1 MKKTLAKTENLA
13 ELSKEELLKLVSQL
27 HESLDKL
34 TVTNNRLNAY
44 LFGSRSERFIGEF
57 QGQSLIFNEAEELIE
72 SEEIESQ
79 RSSVEDRKS
88 DSSNPK
94 PRGKRKP
101 LPEYLPRVENIV
113 DLPDDKKTCSIH
125 DVELQKF
132 AEERIEKLEVIPAK
146 AFVGVDVVYKYKC
159 PCCETKIV
167 EAQRHPDPI
176 PKSFASPGLLAY
188 IATQKF
194 VDHLPLAR
202 QEKIFDRA
210 GIELNRATM
219 ARWMI
224 RCEELA
230 RPILG
235 LLHDD
240 LLNSPVIQADE
251 TTLQVLKEPNKTPES
266 KSYMWCL
273 ARSGERPIIFY
284 RYYDNRSRNAAR
296 DILVDYG
303 GTVVA
308 DAYKVYE
315 SLSSE
320 LGFTLAGCWAHA
332 RRRFWEAE
340 KFGKKPGEKVGANS
354 ASIALSYIRKLYAI
368 EADVKGKDS
377 ALVLAARQ
385 GGSTLILEEFHA
397 WLKEKEALI
406 LPKSPTGKAIQYTL
420 REWGKLTEFLRDGRV
435 PMDNNYIESHIKAF
449 AVGRKNF
456 LFAAVQA
463 GAHASAGLY
472 TLVESAKANGIEPF
486 DYLNLI
492 FKELPAAK
500 TQEQLESL
508 LPYNAL
514 QTYQLRPYSPK

>member
-1 MKKTLAKTENLA
+1 MKKTLPKPNKNLS
-13 ELSKEELLKLVSQL
+13 ELSKEELLQII
-27 HESLDKL
+27 ENL
-34 TVTNNRLNAY
+34 TVQNNRLNQY
-44 LFGSRSERFIGEF
+44 LFGSRTERFFGEV
-57 QGQSLIFNEAEELIE
+57 QGQSLIFNEAEELVE
-72 SEEIESQ
+72 TEETASA
-79 RSSVEDRKS
+79 SSDCEPKKS
-88 DSSNPK
+88 DSSNSK

-101 LPEYLPRVENIV
+101 LPEYLARVETII
-113 DLPDDKKTCSIH
+113 DLPSEEKTCSLH
-125 DVELQKF
+125 GVELQKF
-132 AEERIEKLEVIPAK
+132 AEERIEKLQIIPAK

-176 PKSFASPGLLAY
+176 PKSFASSGLLAY
-188 IATQKF
+188 IATQKY

-202 QEKIFDRA
+202 QEKIFERA
-210 GIELNRATM
+210 GIDLDRTTM

-224 RCEELA
+224 RCEEIA
-230 RPILG
+230 RPLLG

-240 LLNSPVIQADE
+240 LLNSPVIHADE
-251 TTLQVLKEPNKTPES
+251 TTIQVLNEPNKTAES

-273 ARSGERPIIFY
+273 ARSGEQPIVFY

-303 GTVVA
+303 GIVIA

-340 KFGKKPGEKVGANS
+340 KFGKKPGEKIGSNS
-354 ASIALSYIRKLYAI
+354 ASVALSFIRKLY
-368 EADVKGKDS
+368 EVETEVRGKDA
-377 ALVLAARQ
+377 ALILEARQ
-385 GGSTLILEEFHA
+385 GRSTLILEEFHA
-397 WLKEKEALI
+397 WLLKKEAVI

-420 REWGKLTEFLRDGRV
+420 REWEKLTRFSRDGRV
-435 PMDNNYIESHIKAF
+435 AIDNNYIESHIKSF

-456 LFAAVQA
+456 LFAVVQA

-492 FKELPAAK
+492 FKELPVAK

-508 LPYNAL
+508 LPYNAC